1 MVQNKLGKK
10 IIGAALSMT
19 MMVTAIPAMSS
30 LACERDYRHHPQAP
44 VAPHVQRDN
53 RIDAAALADRYIEV
67 ANFYYENEAK
77 LPENVI
83 AVCQQTLC
91 DISMLFRNTHISHR
105 NLERAAEALEDLY
118 ITVEYFANEADTATA
133 ERDAALQNLCD
144 VLNEM
149 FDFECT
155 FYDELEAVVDIDDF
169 NTWIAFGTEVYL
181 NNDGY
186 SAQDI
191 NDLSDAL
198 NRLYMAAIEA
208 IDSASQPE
216 EIAPDYGMDLDEDTL
231 PEERPLVIYGE
242 QPEDMDL
249 SEVDLIVQDRCPT
262 LPEERPL
269 VIYGEQPEDMDLS
282 EVDLIVQD
290 RCPTLPEE
298 RPLVIYGEQPE
309 DMDLSEVDLL
319 VQDRCPTADATPDV
333 EVPQDEQ
340 TSDFEITTTDSF
352 TIDAQEEPVAAEP
365 ETVEPETVE
374 PTVVEIVVN
383 VNVTE
388 TAPSTQTTTES
399 APAAPAASTST
410 STSSAP
416 AASSAPA
423 SMVAGV
429 ARVNSREAMVND
441 LVERLYM
448 NALNRKS
455 DATGKAYWT
464 NMILAGN
471 VDRVIVGFLN
481 SAEFNARNLTDEQFV
496 VTLYSVIL
504 NRVPSAE
511 EKTLWVNALANGTSR
526 RDIINGF
533 INSSEFDATCEAYEL

>member
-216 EIAPDYGMDLDEDTL
+216 EIAPDYGMDLDED
-231 PEERPLVIYGE
+231 
-242 QPEDMDL
+242 
-249 SEVDLIVQDRCPT
+249 T